1 MDKIYKTHSTH
12 PKDSKRQVAEA
23 MKDYN
28 SSPNYYTAKRV
39 RLKGNW
45 GSLMTLILGALIYSL
60 FFPIIRGMVS
70 EQSLIEHCFLML
82 KVLPMLQPKIAFI
95 CS

>member
-1 MDKIYKTHSTH
+1 MDKTYKTHSTH
-12 PKDSKRQVAEA
+12 PKDSKGQVAEA

-45 GSLMTLILGALIYSL
+45 GSFMSLILAAFIYS
-60 FFPIIRGMVS
+60 FFSYNKGYGF
-70 EQSLIEHCFLML
+70 QNSL
-82 KVLPMLQPKIAFI
+82 
-95 CS
+95 S